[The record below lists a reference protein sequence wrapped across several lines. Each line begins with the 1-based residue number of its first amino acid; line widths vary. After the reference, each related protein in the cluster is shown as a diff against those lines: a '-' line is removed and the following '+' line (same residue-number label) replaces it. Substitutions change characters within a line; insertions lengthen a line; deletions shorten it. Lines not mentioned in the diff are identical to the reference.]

1 MLIHNG
7 QCNSI
12 QPNTQ
17 GEKTM
22 KKMLSAVI
30 ACAMFASIA
39 SIGSVAAMAA
49 PQAFKGTISD
59 SMCKRKHM
67 MPGKSDATCIE
78 ECVKAGSSYVL
89 LVGDKAYTLSA
100 QKGAL
105 TPFAGKNVVIQGE
118 LKGDTIQVSSV
129 HQ

>member
-1 MLIHNG
+1 
-7 QCNSI
+7 
-12 QPNTQ
+12 
-17 GEKTM
+17 M

-30 ACAMFASIA
+30 ACAMFASI
-39 SIGSVAAMAA
+39 GSVAAMAA
-49 PQAFKGTISD
+49 PQTFKGTISD